1 MKLTRERMIIRRQHQ
16 GLVMM
21 IMITEH
27 PHRSLVTITITRH
40 PHRGLDTMIMITE
53 HPHRSLVMMMITD
66 PIEAAVECACGTVE
80 ALLALSLDR

>member
-16 GLVMM
+16 GLVM
-21 IMITEH
+21 
-27 PHRSLVTITITRH
+27 
-40 PHRGLDTMIMITE
+40 MIMITE